1 MRNFNYFK
9 NQLIDQ
15 GQLQVSVAIEEQ
27 AMPISNV
34 KIEVLRKYDSTMVE
48 ELYTDSSGQTET
60 VNLGAPPLEFS
71 LNPETGKPYSEYDL
85 TISAEGFETV
95 EIQGV
100 QILPQSKALQPVRL
114 KPLEQTNAATQ
125 TIPIEEHTLWGIF
138 PPKIPEAEVKPLPD
152 AGGFIVLPAPV
163 VPEFVVVHLGV
174 PADTTVGDVWIPFK
188 DYVKNVASSEIYSTW
203 PRESIKSNVLA
214 ILSFVL
220 NRVYT
225 EWYRGKGY
233 NFTIT
238 NSTAYDQAFVNGRNV
253 FEEISNVVDEIF
265 TTYITRPEI
274 RQPLFTQFCDG
285 VRTQCPKGMTQWGSK
300 DLGDQGYDSLSILR
314 SFYGYDIFLQQ
325 AEKVEGVPM
334 SYPGTPL
341 TIGSTGPA
349 VRTIQ
354 EQLNAISNNY
364 PAISKVKVD
373 GVYGQSTADA
383 VKTFQQIF
391 NMPVTGVVDFATW
404 YRISGIYVAV
414 TRIAEPAFRNF
425 HNIYE
430 PYRY

>member
-15 GQLQVSVAIEEQ
+15 GQLQINVAKEDQEV
-27 AMPISNV
+27 PLSNV
-34 KIEVLRKYDSTMVE
+34 KIEVLRKYDSTLVE

-71 LNPETGKPYSEYDL
+71 LTPETGKPYSEYDL
-85 TISAEGFETV
+85 TVSAEGFETV
-95 EIQGV
+95 DIQGV
-100 QILPQSKALQPVRL
+100 QILPQSKALQSVRL
-114 KPLEQTNAATQ
+114 KPLEQTETATQ
-125 TIPIEEHTLWGIF
+125 TIPIEEHTLWGIY

-163 VPEFVVVHLGV
+163 IPEFVVVHLGV
-174 PADTTVGDVWIPFK
+174 PEDTSAGNVWVGFK

-203 PRESIKSNVLA
+203 PRETIEANVLA

-253 FEEISNVVDEIF
+253 FQEISTIVDEVF
-265 TTYITRPEI
+265 TTYITKPEI

-285 VRTQCPKGMTQWGSK
+285 VRTQCERGLTQWGSK

-314 SFYGYDIFLQQ
+314 SFYGYDIYLQQ
-325 AEKVEGVPM
+325 AERVEGVPM
-334 SYPGTPL
+334 SFPGTAL

-349 VRTIQ
+349 VRTVQ

-364 PAISKVKVD
+364 PAINKLKVD

-414 TRIAEPAFRNF
+414 TKIAEPVFRNY